1 MGKVK
6 QTGARAS
13 WLLAGAALVSVLLAS
28 PVFAQDNEAV
38 AEEGEGEI
46 LVVGVRKRDEEI
58 QTVPISITAYSAE
71 GLAERNIS
79 NFADLGNA
87 TPGLNVTSIAG
98 GTTQQI
104 FVRGLAPANTTTD
117 LNVEA
122 NVGTFIDGIYQTSR
136 NTLDMISV
144 LDVGQIE
151 IAKGP
156 QSALFGRSTFAGAL
170 SIATRRPARDF
181 EGNISATVGVDED
194 YRIRGSV
201 SVPLGDKAAIRISGG
216 YLTYDGW
223 GKNAADTSDNLGGT
237 EKYAIS
243 GSLQLK
249 PSDNFTATLSG
260 FLTHSETE
268 MTPVTQVPITAF
280 NCGTTNATLGLRQQ
294 VCGGLT
300 ASKVS
305 NLSTDIP
312 DTLAKARQVSMEL
325 DWELDGVRIVS
336 TTGLTRA
343 SNRAYNDYD
352 GTSAGVTMG
361 VCGLGAGCLAFAPFF
376 GAPVPYTRLTSVNLY
391 STGLEKVKTFSQEIR
406 LQSANDSPFQWILG
420 GNYFEQKIP
429 VAAGGIGADSRG
441 LAANERLVQV
451 NPLTF
456 PATGVGGY
464 DFTANGFLTTNPS
477 SGQLFSSWSKASTKT
492 MSIFASLG
500 YEFGNLRVN
509 AEGRYNIDR
518 KRAQVFSVSNPTV
531 APNVNQLI
539 VGTTVPA
546 AGLFPVTGP
555 LIAKTFESFAP
566 RVTLDFKAAD
576 DVLLY
581 ASASKGVRSGGFN
594 TANAVST
601 TGILASE
608 VAYDEEA
615 NWTYEAGIKSQWMD
629 KKLLVN
635 LSAFY
640 VDWTNAQVS
649 SFTENP
655 TAVNPVRII
664 RNIGGIKT
672 KGFEAL
678 VEVKPI
684 EMLGIGGSVTFSDV
698 EFGAGTYDG
707 GTVTQCVIGTG
718 AAATAAPGCPPVI
731 VVTTPSG
738 AVRAVP
744 SIEGLRPARSV
755 ELQWNLH
762 ATLDAPISDEWN
774 ASARVDVN
782 HTGPSFNNIINT
794 ITFGNRT
801 LTNVRLGFSNDRF
814 SIALWGNN
822 IFNKVYAANA
832 INQPRA
838 GLPVSFVVPEV
849 YLGELRRFGV
859 TASAKF

>member
-1 MGKVK
+1 MKAALIS
-6 QTGARAS
+6 T
-13 WLLAGAALVSVLLAS
+13 ALVSVTAMPSLA
-28 PVFAQDNEAV
+28 FAQDEAV
-38 AEEGEGEI
+38 DETTGEEPI
-46 LVVGVRKRDEEI
+46 VVTARKREEDVQSI
-58 QTVPISITAYSAE
+58 PIAVVAYSAE
-71 GLAERNIS
+71 GLAQRNIS
-79 NFADLGNA
+79 NFSDLGNA

-98 GTTQQI
+98 GTTQQV

-122 NVGTFIDGIYQTSR
+122 NVGTFIDGIYQSSR

-170 SIATRRPARDF
+170 SIKTKRPSREL
-181 EGNISATVGVDED
+181 EGSISATAGVDED
-194 YRIRGSV
+194 YRVRGTV
-201 SVPLGDKAAIRISGG
+201 SLPLGDNAAVRIAGG

-223 GKNAADTSDNLGGT
+223 GKNSADTSDNLGGSK
-237 EKYAIS
+237 KYAVNAAFEVR
-243 GSLQLK
+243 
-249 PSDNFTATLSG
+249 PSETFTATLSG
-260 FLTHSETE
+260 FLTHSKSE
-268 MTPVTQVPITAF
+268 MTPVSHVPISAF
-280 NCGTTNATLGLRQQ
+280 NCGTTNATLALRQQ
-294 VCGGLT
+294 VCGALT
-300 ASKVS
+300 ARKVS
-305 NLSTDIP
+305 DLSTDIP
-312 DTLAKARQVSMEL
+312 DTVAKTRQVSLEL

-352 GTSAGVTMG
+352 GTSAGVTLG

-376 GAPVPYTRLTSVNLY
+376 GAPVAYTRQARVNLY

-406 LQSANDSPFQWILG
+406 LQSDNDSPFQWILG
-420 GNYFEQKIP
+420 GNFFDQKIP

-441 LAANERLVQV
+441 LAANERYVQV
-451 NPLTF
+451 NPVTL
-456 PATGVGGY
+456 PATGFGGY
-464 DFTANGFLTTNPS
+464 ELTANGFLTTNPA
-477 SGQLFSSWSKASTKT
+477 SGQLFSSWSRASTQT
-492 MSIFASLG
+492 MSIFGAVG
-500 YEFGNLRVN
+500 YEIGNLRIN
-509 AEGRYNIDR
+509 AEGRYNVDR
-518 KRAQVFSVSNPTV
+518 KRARVFSVSNPTV

-546 AGLFPVTGP
+546 AGLFPVTGAN
-555 LIAKTFESFAP
+555 IAKTFSSFAP
-566 RVTLDFKAAD
+566 RVTLDYKPNE

-581 ASASKGVRSGGFN
+581 ASVAKGVRSGGFN
-594 TANAVST
+594 TANAVSA
-601 TGILASE
+601 TGILATE
-608 VAYDEEA
+608 VPYDEES
-615 NWTYEAGIKSQWMD
+615 NWTYEAGIKSEWLD

-672 KGFEAL
+672 KGVEAQ
-678 VEVKPI
+678 VELKPVD
-684 EMLGIGGSVTFSDV
+684 MFGVGGSITFSDV
-698 EFGAGTYDG
+698 QFGQGTYDG
-707 GTVTQCVIGTG
+707 GTVTQCVVGTG

-744 SIEGLRPARSV
+744 SLNGLRPARSV
-755 ELQWNLH
+755 ELQWNVH
-762 ATLDAPISDEWN
+762 ATFDAPISDDWKLN
-774 ASARVDVN
+774 GRFDLN
-782 HTGPSFNNIINT
+782 HTGPSYNNIINT
-794 ITFGNRT
+794 ITFGKRT
-801 LTNVRLGFSNDRF
+801 LANVRLGFSNDQF

-838 GLPVSFVVPEV
+838 GLPVAFLVPEI
-849 YLGELRRFGV
+849 YLGETRRMGV
-859 TASAKF
+859 TASMKF